1 MERKISPYQLFSI
14 VFILPYGSA
23 VLFFLAPEVKQDAW
37 LAILIYTLP
46 GILLQLMYIALYR
59 FYPNDTLVS
68 FLPKIFGKY
77 LGIMLGFIYVLYFEY
92 LASRVLRD
100 FTGLIS
106 ISSMPRTSRV
116 FIGGM
121 LILTVSYGII
131 TGFETICRAAE
142 ILVPLML
149 AGLIGAYILLLATQN
164 VLFFSR
170 LQPPFEHGLAFD
182 IVKSWK
188 LITFPFGEPIAFVML
203 YRTVNEPQ
211 KIRKIIVWAMIT
223 EGLVLSAIAIMFISG
238 LGVNYASITNFPLL
252 ETLRLIKVGGFLDR
266 LDILIVVTL
275 VTAGFMKIS
284 IFMYVATL
292 GTSQLFKVKNLNLLA
307 FPFGLITLLVS
318 ELIAKNYP
326 QHIKRGLDY
335 TVKYVHLP
343 LQIIIPVIA
352 LAIAWFKN
360 KNTQANE

>member
-37 LAILIYTLP
+37 IVILIYTLP
-46 GILLQLMYIALYR
+46 GILLQFMYIALYKL
-59 FYPNDTLVS
+59 YPKDTLVS
-68 FLPKIFGKY
+68 YLPKIFGKH
-77 LGIMLGFIYVLYFEY
+77 LGIMLGFTYVLYFEY

-106 ISSMPRTSRV
+106 ISSMPRTSRIL
-116 FIGGM
+116 IGSM
-121 LILTVSYGII
+121 LILTVSYGIM

-149 AGLIGAYILLLATQN
+149 AGLIGAYILLFATQN
-164 VLFFSR
+164 VLVFNR
-170 LQPPFEHGLAFD
+170 LRPPFEQGLAFD

-188 LITFPFGEPIAFVML
+188 LITFPFGEPVAFTML

-211 KIRKIIVWAMIT
+211 KIRKAVTWAIIA
-223 EGLVLSAIAIMFISG
+223 EGLVLSAITLMFIAG
-238 LGVNYASITNFPLL
+238 LGVEYSSTTNFPLL

-284 IFMYVATL
+284 IYMYVATL
-292 GTSQLFKVKNLNLLA
+292 GTSQLFKVKNLHLLA
-307 FPFGLITLLVS
+307 FPFGAITLLVS

-326 QHIKRGLDY
+326 QHIKRGLDF
-335 TVKYVHLP
+335 TVKYIHLP
-343 LQIIIPVIA
+343 LQIIIPLIA
-352 LAIAWFKN
+352 LTIAWLKK
-360 KNTQANE
+360 KNTQAKE